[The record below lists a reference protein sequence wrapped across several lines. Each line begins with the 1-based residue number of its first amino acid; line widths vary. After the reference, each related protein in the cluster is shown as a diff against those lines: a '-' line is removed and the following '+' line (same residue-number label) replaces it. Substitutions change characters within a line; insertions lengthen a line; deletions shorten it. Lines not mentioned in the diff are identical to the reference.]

1 MLNIKDLV
9 NEHRNSL
16 QLLYDC
22 HGLMF
27 ESQLATLLGY
37 ERRKT
42 NRLVKELRTHKLVK
56 ILKSHSSNIVCLTKL
71 AAIELLAPNAPIYL
85 SEPDS
90 TSRVWLG
97 AYSADF
103 LIKYKRRFVSA
114 SNYNLAFHN
123 TFSQN
128 ISSEQQA
135 IQKET
140 ALLELQHSLLN
151 NFRSNI
157 ANHFVSMYQY
167 FSKMKSNLPL
177 ELTKQILSKLDE
189 SQQNFLL
196 KTIGS
201 SLIQELTST
210 LTSQQQVLDAVDK
223 DLLKALN
230 FLDAKH
236 KELKSP
242 LQFNTKPLP
251 TIPKISFPDGASNL
265 PYKNISANANANP
278 SLSTTSLSSRNT
290 LYVLLPSQPNDM
302 NNWSGVGDITSKY
315 WQFIVLDRGYS
326 IGWYKNL
333 LLQIALSHT
342 KYDKVRKCYVN
353 PPKDK
358 ITFDLGILV
367 PNQNRLDTLMKKIN
381 SLVEDNLQALKS
393 QQEQYTFALIQHNN
407 WGLDKVRITNLE
419 TERLLLHS
427 SQKTILPFNLP
438 RDVSEAGR
446 NAP

>member
-9 NEHRNSL
+9 NEHRTSL

-37 ERRKT
+37 QRRKT

-71 AAIELLAPNAPIYL
+71 AAKELLEPRLATYL
-85 SEPDS
+85 PEPDS

-97 AYSADF
+97 AYAAAF
-103 LIKYKRRFVSA
+103 LISNKCRFVSA
-114 SNYNLAFHN
+114 RNYNLAFHN
-123 TFSQN
+123 TFFQN
-128 ISSEQQA
+128 ISSEKQE

-140 ALLELQHSLLN
+140 ALLQQQHSLLN

-157 ANHFVSMYQY
+157 ANHFVSMHQY

-196 KTIGS
+196 KTVGS

-210 LTSQQQVLDAVDK
+210 LISQQQVLDAVDK

-251 TIPKISFPDGASNL
+251 TIPKINFPDGASNL
-265 PYKNISANANANP
+265 PYKSVSANANP
-278 SLSTTSLSSRNT
+278 SLSTTHLSSRNT
-290 LYVLLPSQPNDM
+290 LYVQLPDQPNDM
-302 NNWSGVGDITSKY
+302 NNWPGIGNITSNHWK
-315 WQFIVLDRGYS
+315 FVLLDRGYS

-333 LLQIALSHT
+333 LLHIALSHT

-358 ITFDLGILV
+358 ITFSLWVLTPSEARNQTLFKKLV
-367 PNQNRLDTLMKKIN
+367 ALR
-381 SLVEDNLQALKS
+381 EDNLRALKT
-393 QQEQYTFALIQHNN
+393 QQEQYTFAEKEYCG
-407 WGLDKVRITNLE
+407 WGFEQLNVFNMDI
-419 TERLLLHS
+419 ERLLLHS
-427 SQKTILPFNLP
+427 SQRNILPFDLP
-438 RDVSEAGR
+438 GDVSEAGR